1 MSAKAALASGASVA
15 LKTPGANPPADRP
28 GAPPGEGYRAES
40 TILVGTWA
48 KSPPARRLCFRM
60 AR

>member
-1 MSAKAALASGASVA
+1 MSAKAGLAKGASGAP
-15 LKTPGANPPADRP
+15 KTPGANPSRTA

-40 TILVGTWA
+40 TILVETWA